1 MMMRLRRILL
11 WLFFSTTCFAQTVF
25 PSDTA
30 KLPVR
35 QFKTSLNELK
45 KEKKY
50 TYEEIIQTND
60 TSVLAQLWLRFKQW
74 LNDFLSQE
82 SNEIITDILVY
93 AFLGT
98 MILLVIL
105 QLMGIDLVGLLLKR
119 GKQAAVDF
127 MPQNETIYG
136 RNFDEEINAAILK
149 GEFQLGVRLLY
160 LKTLKEL
167 SDKELINWTPN
178 RTNRSYVEELSDKW
192 RKDFGALTNHFEYA
206 WYGGVPIPFAE
217 FELIKADF
225 EHFKEKL

>member
-1 MMMRLRRILL
+1 MMKRFSAILL
-11 WLFFSTTCFAQTVF
+11 WLFFSSTCFAQTAF
-25 PSDTA
+25 HSDTS
-30 KLPVR
+30 KLNVR
-35 QFKTSLNELK
+35 QYKTSLIELK

-50 TYEEIIQTND
+50 SYEELLPSND
-60 TSVLAQLWLRFKQW
+60 TSVLTQFWNRFIQW
-74 LNDFLSQE
+74 LKDFFSQE
-82 SNEIITDILVY
+82 SNEIITDIILY

-98 MILLVIL
+98 MILVVIL

-127 MPQNETIYG
+127 VPQNETIHG
-136 RNFDEEINAAILK
+136 RNFDEEINAAIQK
-149 GEFQLGVRLLY
+149 GEFRLGVRLLY

-178 RTNRSYVEELSDKW
+178 RTNRSYVEEISDKW

-206 WYGGVPIPFAE
+206 WYGGVPIPNAE